1 MTLVPKL
8 LFADS
13 KGRVMEHPYLLA
25 TLRSGEEL
33 VPPQDK
39 PIPLPSAGRLVHL
52 PGRLPVGLDPET
64 GELELVREMKVNG
77 KTFVPSAVGALLPP
91 GYTRTFLPGEVKA
104 EGPVLPQW
112 AYTAAAWGED
122 GPVAWA
128 MHTDRRS
135 HWDPEKYS
143 TPELKK
149 MVDAHLAR
157 FPGNRVLKQLTTCAL
172 LYRCFTSQNIFYVRD
187 EGAIPA
193 SVMCNARC
201 VGCISDQPKDGP
213 PASHE
218 RMDDGPSGEE
228 MGVIGLYHLENAT
241 GRTMVSFGQGCEGEP
256 LTRWKFI
263 AEAIRYMRA
272 HTSRGSI
279 NINTNASLTHGLE
292 ALFDAGLDAVRVS
305 LNSADEGPLRG
316 LLQAGE
322 VRLGGRGG
330 LHRAGAQARRVPRAQ
345 PAPLP
350 GRHRSRGRG
359 GGPGAAGAAVP
370 GGSGADA
377 LAVHRSAP
385 VPGGGARPGR
395 GRRARGHPRAAAP
408 TQGGP
413 ARAHHR
419 QLRAGPR
426 GAGERRRASQVEEPS
441 FHPAHQMPML
451 VRARCPLSSHGGL
464 GLHPSSQWRVAGG
477 GLAEALTDVTEPF
490 RRPTGVS
497 EAPSSS
503 EKAGPGPVF

>member
-1 MTLVPKL
+1 MTLAPKL

-52 PGRLPVGLDPET
+52 PGRLPVGLNPET

-77 KTFVPSAVGALLPP
+77 KTFVPNAVGALLPP

-104 EGPVLPQW
+104 DGPILPQW

-128 MHTDRRS
+128 IHTDKRS

-149 MVDAHLAR
+149 IVDAHLAR
-157 FPGNRVLKQLTTCAL
+157 FPGNRVLKQLTTCAM

-201 VGCISDQPKDGP
+201 VGCISDQPADGP

-228 MGVIGLYHLENAT
+228 MGVIGRYHLENAP

-263 AEAIRYMRA
+263 AEAIHYMRA

-292 ALFDAGLDAVRVS
+292 ALLDAGLDAVRVS
-305 LNSADEGPLRG
+305 LNSAVKDLYEAYYKPVKYGWEDVEASIALARKRGAYLALNLLLFPGVTDREGEVKALERLVKKYKVDQVQTRPLAIDPIQYLEVARDRGAGGEPVGIRELLRRLKAARPGLIIGNFARG
-316 LLQAGE
+316 LEERENAA
-322 VRLGGRGG
+322 GGRG
-330 LHRAGAQARRVPRAQ
+330 
-345 PAPLP
+345 
-350 GRHRSRGRG
+350 
-359 GGPGAAGAAVP
+359 
-370 GGSGADA
+370 
-377 LAVHRSAP
+377 
-385 VPGGGARPGR
+385 
-395 GRRARGHPRAAAP
+395 
-408 TQGGP
+408 
-413 ARAHHR
+413 
-419 QLRAGPR
+419 
-426 GAGERRRASQVEEPS
+426 
-441 FHPAHQMPML
+441 
-451 VRARCPLSSHGGL
+451 
-464 GLHPSSQWRVAGG
+464 
-477 GLAEALTDVTEPF
+477 
-490 RRPTGVS
+490 
-497 EAPSSS
+497 
-503 EKAGPGPVF
+503 

>member
-1 MTLVPKL
+1 MTQAPKL
-8 LFADS
+8 LFADP

-39 PIPLPSAGRLVHL
+39 PIALPAAGRLVHL
-52 PGRLPVGLDPET
+52 PGRLPVGLHPET
-64 GELELVREMKVNG
+64 GELELVREMKLEG

-104 EGPVLPQW
+104 SGPVLPQW

-128 MHTDRRS
+128 IHTDKRS
-135 HWDPEKYS
+135 HWDPERYS

-149 MVDAHLAR
+149 LVDAHLAR
-157 FPGNRVLKQLTTCAL
+157 FPGNRVLKQLTTCAM

-201 VGCISDQPKDGP
+201 VGCISDQPADGP

-218 RMDDGPSGEE
+218 RMDDGPSAEE
-228 MGVIGLYHLENAT
+228 MGAIGLHHLEHAP

-263 AEAIRYMRA
+263 AESIRYMRA

-292 ALFDAGLDAVRVS
+292 ALFDAGLDAIRVS
-305 LNSADEGPLRG
+305 LNSAVKDLYEAYYKPVKYGWEDVEASIALARERG
-316 LLQAGE
+316 AYLALNLLLFPGVTDREGE
-322 VRLGGRGG
+322 V
-330 LHRAGAQARRVPRAQ
+330 Q
-345 PAPLP
+345 
-350 GRHRSRGRG
+350 
-359 GGPGAAGAAVP
+359 
-370 GGSGADA
+370 A
-377 LAVHRSAP
+377 LAKLVKKYKVDQVQTRSLCIDPIQYLEVARDKGAGGEP
-385 VPGGGARPGR
+385 VGIRELLRRLKAARPGLVIGNFAR
-395 GRRARGHPRAAAP
+395 GLDERQGRRDRG
-408 TQGGP
+408 
-413 ARAHHR
+413 
-419 QLRAGPR
+419 
-426 GAGERRRASQVEEPS
+426 
-441 FHPAHQMPML
+441 
-451 VRARCPLSSHGGL
+451 
-464 GLHPSSQWRVAGG
+464 
-477 GLAEALTDVTEPF
+477 
-490 RRPTGVS
+490 
-497 EAPSSS
+497 
-503 EKAGPGPVF
+503 